1 MKIITQSFNFK
12 KFFTT
17 ALSICLL
24 FLCNDSQSQK
34 NINNLENRLTE
45 VIDSFYTYDS
55 LPGII
60 TGVWTPDFTYK
71 KTVGKA
77 DINSGTD
84 RTFDDKIRIGSIT
97 KTFVGTVLLQLVDSG
112 KIGLDDK
119 LSKYFTDYPNA
130 ENITIRQMMD
140 MTSGIPDYIED
151 PGVLK
156 SFVYDRT
163 DKYTPAELYA
173 ITKSMGPDFPPG
185 TKWNYS
191 NGNYNILGMIIE
203 MITGN
208 KLESEIERRII
219 KPLGLTNTTFPTS
232 PYMEGQYSHGYMR
245 DTLTGEFIDVTLIDP
260 SIGWAA
266 GAMVSNLPDL
276 RTYAYALSK
285 GTLISAK
292 SQEERLKF
300 INVDAEGI
308 LEEDVLKY
316 GLGIFTFG
324 GFIGHNGGIPGFN
337 TTMCYNPE
345 LDALIIVSV
354 NEFGMSQGNS
364 SDAIFMKIAEIL
376 YPDKNFFGK

>member
-24 FLCNDSQSQK
+24 FLCNDAQSQK
-34 NINNLENRLTE
+34 NINNLENRLAE
-45 VIDSFYTYDS
+45 VIDSFYTHDS

-77 DINSGTD
+77 NINSGAD

-97 KTFVGTVLLQLVDSG
+97 KTFVGTVILQLLDSG

-119 LSKYFTDYPNA
+119 LSKYFPDYPNA

-140 MTSGIPDYIED
+140 MTSGIPDYIEY

-203 MITGN
+203 MITGS
-208 KLESEIERRII
+208 KLESEIDRRII
-219 KPLGLTNTTFPTS
+219 KPLGLTNTAFPTS

-276 RTYAYALSK
+276 RTYAYALAK

-300 INVDAEGI
+300 INVDSQGI